1 MCHYIT
7 VRLMRYFILQIK
19 SIPTKI
25 NGIALDLQAL
35 QARLLLKILY
45 KICDLNF
52 SSGCIRAY

>member
-1 MCHYIT
+1 MSHYMT
-7 VRLMRYFILQIK
+7 VWLMRYIILQIK
-19 SIPTKI
+19 SVPVKI
-25 NGIALDLQAL
+25 NGITLDLQAL